1 VTKAS
6 ETGCHRHI
14 SNWFN
19 FILDRGKPCQRKW
32 LLLRRA
38 RDLGVKH
45 NNSQLVIL
53 MIGQRFTRAVILA
66 VALSGCATAERED
79 LAEAWQYMLAE
90 DYLGARDA
98 YELILLH
105 DPTNPY
111 AHLNLGFAYQQL
123 EMYEAA
129 RPHYESAVEYGGTTS
144 ISQVVEEGQVKSV
157 ASTVADKG
165 RENLATLPN

>member
-1 VTKAS
+1 M
-6 ETGCHRHI
+6 
-14 SNWFN
+14 
-19 FILDRGKPCQRKW
+19 
-32 LLLRRA
+32 RRRCA
-38 RDLGVKH
+38 RDLDVEH

-53 MIGQRFTRAVILA
+53 MIGQRFTRVVILGL
-66 VALSGCATAERED
+66 ALSGCATAERED
-79 LAEAWQYMLAE
+79 LAEAWRYMLAE

-98 YELILLH
+98 YELILLR
-105 DPTNPY
+105 DPNNPY

-129 RPHYESAVEYGGTTS
+129 RPHYESAIEYGENAK
-144 ISQVVEEGQVKSV
+144 ISQVVEEGQIKSV